1 MIVIESLKGASEC
14 RGFSNPPGDPPDENT
29 GHSKDLVH
37 TTEEGIC
44 KLLLVP

>member
-1 MIVIESLKGASEC
+1 MMIVIESLTGASEC
-14 RGFSNPPGDPPDENT
+14 QGFSNPPGDPPDENT
-29 GHSKDLVH
+29 GLKDLVH